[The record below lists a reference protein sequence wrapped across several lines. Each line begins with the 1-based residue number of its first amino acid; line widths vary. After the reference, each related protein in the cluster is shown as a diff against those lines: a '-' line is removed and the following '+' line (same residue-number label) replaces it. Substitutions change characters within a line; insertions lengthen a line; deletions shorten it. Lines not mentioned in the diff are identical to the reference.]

1 MTLIKTRYRAYQM
14 AGIAEFCTLEAVE
27 NRNTGM
33 TTVKPVTVMTQH
45 YAPIR
50 RTLNQTYSLV
60 GTELD
65 NTRIIAVQHTGK
77 LVDLLESN
85 PHKVQV
91 RIKGAMY
98 NIVTNSIDDTNVY
111 IKYDLLTIRKVERN
125 GTQ

>member
-14 AGIAEFCTLEAVE
+14 AGVAEFCTLKAVE
-27 NRNTGM
+27 NRTTGM

-65 NTRIIAVQHTGK
+65 NTRIVAVQHTGE

-91 RIKGAMY
+91 RIKGVMY